1 MRIKHT
7 AVYTYDELTDEAKER
22 ARDWYRQGHLDYD
35 WWDCL
40 YEDFGKRAHELGIDL
55 GQKPV
60 KLMNGKTRYDPE
72 IYFSGFYH
80 QGSGSSFGGTW
91 RADAMNINKLK
102 SECPTDKEL
111 HRIADSLAK
120 CAKEDSEVTATIS
133 AKRDHW
139 IDVTVEDGNTVMEQL
154 DALDSESAEYEQIA
168 QGCQDRE
175 DAITEAL
182 RNFNHWMYRCLEQEY
197 EWLNSNEQV
206 EDAIIANAYEFTE
219 DGQPA

>member
-1 MRIKHT
+1 MRTKHT
-7 AVYTYDELTDEAKER
+7 TVYTYNELSDKAKER
-22 ARDWYRQGHLDYD
+22 ARNWYREGNLDYD

-40 YEDFGKRAHELGIDL
+40 YEDFGERAQELGIDL

-60 KLMNGKTRYDPE
+60 LMMNGKTRYDPE

-80 QGSGSSFGGTW
+80 QGSGSSFSGTW

-102 SECPTDKEL
+102 ADCPTDKEL
-111 HRIADSLAK
+111 HRIADSLAE
-120 CAKEDSEVTATIS
+120 CAREDGEATATIS

-139 IDVTVEDGNTVMEQL
+139 IEVIVEDGHTLMEQWE
-154 DALDSESAEYEQIA
+154 ALDPASAEYTQIA

-182 RNFNHWMYRCLEQEY
+182 RDFNHWMYRCLEQEY
-197 EWLNSNEQV
+197 DWLNSDEQV
-206 EDAIIANAYEFTE
+206 EDAIMANAYEFTE
-219 DGQPA
+219 DGQRA